1 MEFVLVVAITAGI
14 IGLVG
19 RLPDPRKVKR
29 ELARTNVQ
37 PIDSLADGKAATVR
51 GTVEPIDPD
60 ALLVSPLTGQR
71 CVYWLVVFDEV
82 GVGGDFAELG
92 RVEEGT
98 PFLLRSDAGTARV
111 VPDRPRVS
119 IPSRAFSRPIMYAQE
134 LTQIARGKLKRPNYS
149 TSWLRATV
157 YALEPGAFVT
167 IRGWCTREPDPQA
180 SEQVSGYR
188 EQLPTRP
195 VLSGSRRVRML
206 IG

>member
-1 MEFVLVVAITAGI
+1 VEFVLVVAITAGI
-14 IGLVG
+14 IGLAG

-29 ELARTNVQ
+29 ELARARIET
-37 PIDSLADGKAATVR
+37 IESLAEGKAAAVR
-51 GTVEPIDPD
+51 GTVEPLD
-60 ALLVSPLTGQR
+60 ALLVSPLTEQR

-82 GVGGDFAELG
+82 GLAGKYSELG
-92 RVEEGT
+92 RVEQGA
-98 PFLLRSDAGTARV
+98 PFLLRSEAGAARV
-111 VPDRPRVS
+111 VPDRPRVAL
-119 IPSRAFSRPIMYAQE
+119 PSRAFSRPMMYAQD
-134 LTQIARGKLKRPNYS
+134 LIQLAGGTLKRPTYP

-157 YALEPGAFVT
+157 YALEPGALVT
-167 IRGWCTREPDPQA
+167 VRGWCTREPDPQA